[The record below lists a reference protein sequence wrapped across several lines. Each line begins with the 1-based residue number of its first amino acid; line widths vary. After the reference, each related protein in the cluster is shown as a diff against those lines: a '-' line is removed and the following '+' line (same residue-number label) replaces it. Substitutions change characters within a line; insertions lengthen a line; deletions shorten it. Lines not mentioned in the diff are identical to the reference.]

1 MLADIMTKALAKEK
15 HGRMCELIGMN
26 GLLGSKKEPEIGEWE
41 CGSTPLPARV
51 PRPWNAKGQGA

>member
-1 MLADIMTKALAKEK
+1 MTKALAKEK